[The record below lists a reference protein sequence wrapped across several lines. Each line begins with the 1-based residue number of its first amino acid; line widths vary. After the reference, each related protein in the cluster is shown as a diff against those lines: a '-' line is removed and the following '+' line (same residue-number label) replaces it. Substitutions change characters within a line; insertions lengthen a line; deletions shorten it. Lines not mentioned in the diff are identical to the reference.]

1 MTGETLEKFYMRKL
15 PELRKTHGMTRKE
28 VAKGVGVTLGKYDKW
43 EAGKVLPKGGDVDR
57 LAEFY
62 GISID
67 EILEITP
74 EESAAINRQIIADAE
89 HLPFEDATFDAVT
102 CAFGVRN
109 FVHLEK
115 GLGEMLRVLK
125 PDGRMV
131 ILELTTPDSPFLC
144 FFYNI
149 YTRRII
155 P

>member
-43 EAGKVLPKGGDVDR
+43 EAGKVLPKAGDVDR

-67 EILEITP
+67 EMLEITP

-89 HLPFEDATFDAVT
+89 HLPPELRD
-102 CAFGVRN
+102 N
-109 FVHLEK
+109 LLQIMK
-115 GLGEMLRVLK
+115 GSH
-125 PDGRMV
+125 P
-131 ILELTTPDSPFLC
+131 ELFPKEL
-144 FFYNI
+144 
-149 YTRRII
+149 
-155 P
+155 